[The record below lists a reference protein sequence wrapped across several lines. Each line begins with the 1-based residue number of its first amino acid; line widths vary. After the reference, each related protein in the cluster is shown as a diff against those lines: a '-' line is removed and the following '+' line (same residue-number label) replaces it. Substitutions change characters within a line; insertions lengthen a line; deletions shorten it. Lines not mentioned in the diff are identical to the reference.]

1 VRHVLTGLLSLL
13 VSACVPAITVPIPK
27 APPQT
32 ASDVDPAAATPRDGA
47 GAIFVVRTKVLHDM
61 GCIYDV
67 LIDGQNVA
75 ALRRGEQVT
84 LYADPGQRIVGV
96 SIRSAKGCEPADAY
110 VPVQVVAHSTT
121 EIRVSATVAYDL
133 KIEATTR

>member
-1 VRHVLTGLLSLL
+1 MTGLLSLL
-13 VSACVPAITVPIPK
+13 VTTACVPAVTVPIPQ

-47 GAIFVVRTKVLHDM
+47 GAIFVARTKVLHDM
-61 GCIYDV
+61 GCIYDI
-67 LIDGQNVA
+67 LIDGRNVA

-84 LYADPGQRIVGV
+84 LYADPGPRIVGV
-96 SIRSAKGCEPADAY
+96 SIRSTKGCEPADAF
-110 VPVQVVAHSTT
+110 VPVQVVAHATT
-121 EIRVSATVAYDL
+121 EIRVSATVSYDL